1 MTQYQ
6 NLLARIRAVRRRWRM
21 QSLVKGLAF
30 FLISAIALLL
40 LGIWGANVF
49 GFKAAAVWIMR
60 LVTGGSAAYV
70 AVHFFVAPLRRRIS
84 DVQIA
89 QYIEER
95 YPDLEDRL
103 ITAVEFG
110 DGRGISPGMLDL
122 LIKDAMEKTSRIDFS
137 VFLNRKRLAVYGL
150 VGAVTFLA
158 LVALLNW
165 GPPFFQYGFD
175 KLYVQWTSAA
185 PRTLLLIEVMPGDVQ
200 IAKGVDQ
207 QIKAQLLGFD
217 SADVK
222 LYTQPL
228 ASTAWAPVRMEPDRF
243 GSSFLYLL
251 TEVQSSMHYYVE
263 ARDVRSK
270 IYTIKVVEAPRVD
283 KIDIT
288 YKFPAYTGMADQT
301 VEGDGDISALRGTRV
316 TVNIHASLPVQTARL
331 QFDDQ
336 STIALTQSGDESF
349 SGALTLNRS
358 GSYVVQFSDAG
369 GKPYTASQ
377 EFEMEA
383 LPDAP
388 PKVTITRPMRDLRAT
403 SVEEVFSE
411 VKAEDDIGLSKVEL
425 HYSVN
430 GAPEKVVD
438 LYNGEPREKVVTAS
452 HTFFLEDFG
461 LRPGDLVSYYG
472 RAIDNN
478 NATGPGVGAS
488 DIYFIH
494 VRPFDQRYIQSQQ
507 RGGNAG
513 DGSGGA
519 QGQQEL
525 SQQEKEIVS
534 ATFKLIRDK
543 DTMDPKEYSD
553 NLKSLSLIQSRLQT
567 QTQGVLD
574 RLQRRRA
581 LDVSQDWTQLGA
593 YMKSAAE
600 EMGKAAVHLGAGKP
614 VDALP
619 EEQKALQQLTR
630 AESLFNEIQVSFENR
645 SGRGGGSGSGA
656 RAEDLADLF
665 DLEMNKLKNQYETVQ
680 RGEQQARDQQVDE
693 LMERLRELAQRQQQL
708 NERNR
713 LMGRPPGSSAASS
726 AGSSQSQQLRNQL
739 NGAQGTSAS
748 SGGSSAQSQQQLLS
762 EAEQLQRQLQ
772 RLSRERSSPQL
783 NQASNRLQ
791 QAIQQM
797 RQALQNQQRNGQEA
811 SAQGTRALQQLQD
824 AQRALA
830 QGQQTDLAQGLE
842 QAVQES
848 RGALNEEN
856 RIRSGIERLA
866 QGRQGADA
874 SAQEAQQQRQ
884 DLTERKTAL
893 ADRVQ
898 NLQNRIEDLAQ
909 QARKTQPEA
918 NSKLNQA
925 AGTIRDRRLPERIRS
940 GNPLQAGENY
950 DSTMRHED
958 FIQQGLQDVN
968 RQLEAARNSLSQ
980 TQESR
985 LQDAL
990 NRTQRLAEGLQSMQ
1004 QRLQNSARGQQGQQ
1018 QAGQQSQ
1025 RGQQGQEQGQQ
1036 GQQGQQAQQGGQGQ
1050 QQAQGQ
1056 RQGQQGQQVQGDA
1069 RGARSLAGAP
1079 PFGDVR
1085 DTAGDARPPAGG
1097 LGQEALRQQQAEL
1110 QQRTLDTQ
1118 ELRRLLDRNS
1128 SEAQSIEQVLQA
1140 LQRITD
1146 ARRYDSPEGIASLK
1160 RAIDLLHQVE
1170 LDLSRDLSRALENDK
1185 YFYADDNGVPAS
1197 YKKLVEEYYK
1207 ALAKIKR

>member
-6 NLLARIRAVRRRWRM
+6 NLLARIRVVRRRWRM
-21 QSLVKGLAF
+21 QRLVKGVAF
-30 FLISAIALLL
+30 FLISAVALLL
-40 LGIWGANVF
+40 LGIWGANLF
-49 GFKAAAVWIMR
+49 GFKPAAVWIMR
-60 LVTGGSAAYV
+60 LVTGGSAVYV

-84 DVQIA
+84 DIQIA

-95 YPDLEDRL
+95 YPNLEDRL
-103 ITAVEFG
+103 IAAVEFG
-110 DGRGISPGMLDL
+110 DGGGTSPGMLDL

-150 VGAVTFLA
+150 AGAATFLA

-165 GPPFFQYGFD
+165 GPPFLQYGFD
-175 KLYVQWTSAA
+175 KLYVQWTNAA
-185 PRTLLLIEVMPGDVQ
+185 PRTPLLIEVMPGDIQ

-228 ASTAWAPVRMEPDRF
+228 GSSAWTPVGMEPDPY

-251 TEVQSSMHYYVE
+251 TEVQSSMRYYVE

-270 IYTIKVVEAPRVD
+270 IYTIKVAEAPRVD

-288 YKFPAYTGMADQT
+288 YKFPAYAGMADQT
-301 VEGDGDISALRGTRV
+301 VEDDGDISALRGTRV
-316 TVNIHASLPVQTARL
+316 TVNIHASLPVQSARL

-336 STIALTQSGDESF
+336 STIAMTQSGEASF

-369 GKPYTASQ
+369 GKPYAASQ

-383 LPDAP
+383 LPDAA
-388 PKVTITRPMRDLRAT
+388 PKVTITRPMRDVRAT

-411 VKAEDDIGLSKVEL
+411 LKAEDDIGLSKVEL

-430 GAPEKVVD
+430 GGPEKVVD
-438 LYNGEPREKVVTAS
+438 LYSGEPREKAVTAS

-478 NATGPGVGAS
+478 NVTGPGVGAS

-507 RGGNAG
+507 RGGG
-513 DGSGGA
+513 DESGGA

-525 SQQEKEIVS
+525 SEQEKEIIS

-543 DTMDPKEYSD
+543 ETMDAKTYSD
-553 NLKSLSLIQSRLQT
+553 NLKSLALIQSRLQT

-574 RLQRRRA
+574 RLQRRGA
-581 LDVSQDWTQLGA
+581 LDVSQDWSQLGA

-600 EMGKAAVHLGAGKP
+600 EMGKAAVHLGAEKP
-614 VDALP
+614 ADALP
-619 EEQKALQQLTR
+619 GEQKALQQLTR

-645 SGRGGGSGSGA
+645 FGRGAGSASGT

-708 NERNR
+708 NERNQ
-713 LMGRPPGSSAASS
+713 LMGRPPGSSTAP
-726 AGSSQSQQLRNQL
+726 
-739 NGAQGTSAS
+739 
-748 SGGSSAQSQQQLLS
+748 SGGGSGQSQQQLLS

-772 RLSRERSSPQL
+772 RLSRERSSPEL

-797 RQALQNQQRNGQEA
+797 RQALQSQQGNGQQA
-811 SAQGTRALQQLQD
+811 SAQGIRALQQLQD

-830 QGQQTDLAQGLE
+830 QGQQTDLTRGLE

-848 RGALNEEN
+848 RAALNEEN
-856 RIRSGIERLA
+856 RIRSGVERLA

-874 SAQEAQQQRQ
+874 NAQEAQQQRQ
-884 DLTERKTAL
+884 DLAESKGAL

-925 AGTIRDRRLPERIRS
+925 AGTIRGQRLPERIRD
-940 GNPLQAGENY
+940 GNSLQTGEDY
-950 DSTMRHED
+950 DSAMRQED
-958 FIQQGLQDVN
+958 FIQRGLQDVN
-968 RQLEAARNSLSQ
+968 RQLEAARSSLSQ

-990 NRTQRLAEGLQSMQ
+990 NRTQQLAEGLQSMQ
-1004 QRLQNSARGQQGQQ
+1004 QRLQNSGRGQQGQQ
-1018 QAGQQSQ
+1018 QAGQQGQ
-1025 RGQQGQEQGQQ
+1025 RGQQ
-1036 GQQGQQAQQGGQGQ
+1036 GQQGQQAQQSL
-1050 QQAQGQ
+1050 QA
-1056 RQGQQGQQVQGDA
+1056 QGDA
-1069 RGARSLAGAP
+1069 RGGRNLAGTP
-1079 PFGDVR
+1079 PFGNAM
-1085 DTAGDARPPAGG
+1085 DTTGDARPPGGG
-1097 LGQEALRQQQAEL
+1097 LSQDALRQQQAEL
-1110 QQRTLDTQ
+1110 QQRTLDAQ
-1118 ELRRLLDRNS
+1118 ELRRMLDRNS
-1128 SEAQSIEQVLQA
+1128 SEAQDVGQVLQA

-1146 ARRYDSPEGIASLK
+1146 TRRYDSPEGIASLK
-1160 RAIDLLHQVE
+1160 QAIDLLHQVE
-1170 LDLSRDLSRALENDK
+1170 LGLSRDLSRALENNK
-1185 YFYADDNGVPAS
+1185 YFYADDNAVPAS